1 MRSRKASY
9 GSTIHWSTWR
19 GSRGLVAVLT
29 PALVATFA
37 CGEAV
42 ESPTAPASAPTLAP
56 AATAT
61 LMVRQ
66 VNAGNLHNC
75 AVATDNRAYCW
86 GWNVFGQIGDGT
98 TSYERPTPTLV
109 RGGLSFR
116 QISAGTYHT
125 CGVTTANRAYCWG
138 LGGHVGDGTNMSRL
152 RPAPVAGGLSFRQVS
167 AGQEHTCGVTT
178 DDRVYCWGDNV
189 FGQLG
194 NGTTG
199 DIGYPELSPVAVMG
213 TLRFRGVSVGTYHS
227 CGVTTTDRAYCW
239 GGDQWGQVGDGAASG
254 TCQVTFNTLPCRKKP
269 TLVAGGYRWRQV
281 DAGGGNGPGEDQT
294 GPTSAGR
301 TCGVTTDG
309 RAFCWGDGTQGQN
322 GDGTRSI
329 RTAPSK
335 VAGDR
340 LYRAVSTGHFHSCA
354 VATNNRAYC
363 WGVNHAGQVGDGTEG
378 TMRLR
383 PRAVVG
389 GLLFDQ
395 VSAGDASTCGRTA
408 TGAAYCWGF
417 NVGNGLDSHYLTPQP
432 VGGAS

>member
-1 MRSRKASY
+1 MSHKGKTAILF
-9 GSTIHWSTWR
+9 GLCTVLAACDDTSTSD
-19 GSRGLVAVLT
+19 LT
-29 PALVATFA
+29 GP
-37 CGEAV
+37 E
-42 ESPTAPASAPTLAP
+42 PTARVPEPSLAP
-56 AATAT
+56 AATH
-61 LMVRQ
+61 LMVTQ
-66 VNAGNLHNC
+66 VNVGGLHNC

-116 QISAGTYHT
+116 QISAGTNHT

-138 LGGHVGDGTNMSRL
+138 LGGQLGDGTNMSRL
-152 RPAPVAGGLSFRQVS
+152 RPVQVAGGLSFRQVT
-167 AGQEHTCGVTT
+167 AGAQHTCGVTT

-199 DIGYPELSPVAVMG
+199 EIGYPELSPVAVMG
-213 TLRFRGVSVGTYHS
+213 TLRFRGVSVGIYHS

-239 GGDQWGQVGDGAASG
+239 GGDQWGQIGDAAASG
-254 TCQVTFNTLPCRKKP
+254 TCQVSFNTRPCRKKP
-269 TLVAGGYRWRQV
+269 TLVAGGYTWRQV
-281 DAGGGNGPGEDQT
+281 DAGGGGGPGEDQPDAD
-294 GPTSAGR
+294 GGR

-354 VATNNRAYC
+354 VATDNRAYC
-363 WGVNHAGQVGDGTEG
+363 WGYNPGGQLGDGTEG
-378 TMRLR
+378 TTRLR

-389 GLLFDQ
+389 GLLFEQ
-395 VSAGDASTCGRTA
+395 LSAGDASTCGRMA
-408 TGAAYCWGF
+408 SGAAYCWGF
-417 NVGNGLDSHYLTPQP
+417 NVGNGLDSHYLTPQA
-432 VGGAS
+432 VGGPS

>member
-1 MRSRKASY
+1 MSRKACY
-9 GSTIHWSTWR
+9 GLAIPWSTCR
-19 GSRGLVAVLT
+19 GSRGLIAVLT

-42 ESPTAPASAPTLAP
+42 ESPTAPASAPALAP

-66 VNAGNLHNC
+66 VNAGESHSC
-75 AVATDNRAYCW
+75 AVTTDNRAYCW
-86 GWNVFGQIGDGT
+86 GYNANGQIGNGT
-98 TSYERPTPTLV
+98 TSLV
-109 RGGLSFR
+109 RTTPALVAGGLSFR
-116 QISAGTYHT
+116 QISAGYYHT
-125 CGVTTANRAYCWG
+125 CGVTTDNRAYCWG
-138 LGGHVGDGTNMSRL
+138 EGGYLGDGTLMRRL
-152 RPAPVAGGLSFRQVS
+152 RPVPVAGGLSFRQVS
-167 AGQEHTCGVTT
+167 AGTQHTCGVTT
-178 DDRVYCWGDNV
+178 DDRVYCWGENS
-189 FGQLG
+189 FAQFG
-194 NGTTG
+194 NGTQG
-199 DIGYPELSPVAVMG
+199 EIGYPELSPVALMG
-213 TLRFRGVSVGTYHS
+213 TLRFRGVSVGIYHS
-227 CGVTTTDRAYCW
+227 CGVTTMDRAYCW
-239 GGDQWGQVGDGAASG
+239 GGDQWGQIGDGVASG
-254 TCQVTFNTLPCRKKP
+254 TCQVTFNTRPCRKKP

-281 DAGGGNGPGEDQT
+281 DAGGGGGPGEDQPDAD
-294 GPTSAGR
+294 GGR

-363 WGVNHAGQVGDGTEG
+363 WGVNPFGQLGDGTEG

-389 GLLFDQ
+389 GHLFDQ
-395 VSAGDASTCGRTA
+395 VSAGGSTCGKTL

-417 NVGNGLDSHYLTPQP
+417 YVGNGTDLHYLTPQP